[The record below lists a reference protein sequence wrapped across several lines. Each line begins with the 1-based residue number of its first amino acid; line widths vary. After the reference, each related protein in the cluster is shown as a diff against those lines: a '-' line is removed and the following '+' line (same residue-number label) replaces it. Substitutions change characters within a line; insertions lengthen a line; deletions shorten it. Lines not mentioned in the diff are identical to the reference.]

1 MRQRFGV
8 LTGVLLAVSVGLAAA
23 AGAASGTTL
32 KRVSPPG
39 GGYSVELPATWRFAN
54 ASYPSDHASH
64 LWFDPQDALRKMFVV
79 LSGCVG
85 CAETDG
91 KPDPAAGVP
100 TGATGVKRLNAWEES
115 FQVFTPDDPWSA
127 LGLSLVI
134 RQDGRID
141 GYASVELWLPAS
153 QRAVATTILRSFRL
167 AG

>member
-64 LWFDPQDALRKMFVV
+64 LWFDPQDALRKMLVV
-79 LSGCVG
+79 LSGCAG
-85 CAETDG
+85 CAESGG
-91 KPDPAAGVP
+91 KPNAAAGVP
-100 TGATGVKRLNAWEES
+100 AGATKVKRLS
-115 FQVFTPDDPWSA
+115 PS
-127 LGLSLVI
+127 
-134 RQDGRID
+134 
-141 GYASVELWLPAS
+141 
-153 QRAVATTILRSFRL
+153 
-167 AG
+167 